1 MPPSHTSSTLVVTSP
16 AQASFHPFKHRVA
29 IRRVTHLFPRL
40 AILFPL
46 LDASMG
52 REMMLALSA

>member
-1 MPPSHTSSTLVVTSP
+1 MPPSPTSSAAVVTSP
-16 AQASFHPFKHRVA
+16 AQASFHPFKDRIA
-29 IRRVTHLFPRL
+29 ITRVTHLFPRL

-46 LDASMG
+46 LDSSIG